1 MASAGRS
8 LLSLVTLVVSHS
20 LFKTS
25 PLNSPRGFT
34 TLFLFTSLLNLF
46 LKRCFFAEILAQ
58 IDIIENFI
66 VLCCRGF
73 KIDKREE
80 NREVKYV

>member
-1 MASAGRS
+1 MASAGRP
-8 LLSLVTLVVSHS
+8 LLKLVALLVSHS

-25 PLNSPRGFT
+25 PLNSSHVFT
-34 TLFLFTSLLNLF
+34 ILFLFTSLLNLF
-46 LKRCFFAEILAQ
+46 LKRCFLAEIRVQ
-58 IDIIENFI
+58 IDIIGKFI
-66 VLCCRGF
+66 VLCSSGF